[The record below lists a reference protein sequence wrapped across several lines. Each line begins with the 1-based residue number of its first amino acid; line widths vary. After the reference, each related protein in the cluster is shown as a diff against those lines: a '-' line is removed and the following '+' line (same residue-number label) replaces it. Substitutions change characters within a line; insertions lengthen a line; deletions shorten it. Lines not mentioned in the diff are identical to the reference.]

1 MSPVEILS
9 ALNPLDH
16 FISST
21 FQKLPGNSDASFDT
35 VVQDLSPSIDVAIND
50 SAGENRL
57 DDDKIFSCLPP
68 LFRGHPQMHLR
79 KGVIDAA
86 MRSGANEVD
95 AERAFFVADLS
106 QVYRQHE
113 RWMKNLPEIV
123 PHYGLCGRLG

>member
-16 FISST
+16 FISSN
-21 FQKLPGNSDASFDT
+21 FQKLPGNLDASFDPLG
-35 VVQDLSPSIDVAIND
+35 QDLSALIDVGSND
-50 SAGENRL
+50 TAGENRL
-57 DDDKIFSCLPP
+57 DDDKIFSSLPP
-68 LFRGHPQMHLR
+68 LFRGHPEIHLR
-79 KGVIDAA
+79 KGIIDAA
-86 MRSGANEVD
+86 MQAGANEVD

-123 PHYGLCGRLG
+123 PHYGL